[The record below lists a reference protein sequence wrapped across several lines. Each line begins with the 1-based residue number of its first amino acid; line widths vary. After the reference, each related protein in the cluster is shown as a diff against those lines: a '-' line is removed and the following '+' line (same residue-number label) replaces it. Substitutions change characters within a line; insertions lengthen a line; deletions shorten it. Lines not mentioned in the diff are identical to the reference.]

1 MACSST
7 RLTVHWQNRCSNAER
22 AVPMI
27 RPIRPGGSMRSAR
40 QLTQHCLPQGIGG
53 ELDWADL
60 LDQPAGELVL
70 VAAGELP
77 ESERGADLFTVV
89 LDRPGRPRAAGE
101 RLGRHRRR

>member
-60 LDQPAGELVL
+60 F